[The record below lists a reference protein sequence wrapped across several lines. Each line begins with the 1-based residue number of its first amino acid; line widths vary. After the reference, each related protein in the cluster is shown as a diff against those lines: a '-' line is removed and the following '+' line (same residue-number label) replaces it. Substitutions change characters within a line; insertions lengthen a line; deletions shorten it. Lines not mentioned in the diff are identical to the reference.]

1 MSRFDKYTDFNNESV
16 RDKMIGVN
24 PTEVIDK
31 MLAKNTD
38 IEKVIHKLGELGM
51 LDKLNTED
59 GKRLYDIVSQDRH
72 LRSREEF
79 GKFLSFMSYY
89 GGGVVVVN
97 KETYKFF
104 TADNQSMNSGWT
116 LIRALKILM

>member
-31 MLAKNTD
+31 MLDNNID
-38 IEKVIHKLGELGM
+38 IEKVIYKLGEMGL
-51 LDKLNTED
+51 LDKMNTEE
-59 GKRLYDIVSQDRH
+59 GKKVYEIVSQDRH

-104 TADNQSMNSGWT
+104 TADNSSMNSAWT
-116 LIRALKILM
+116 VVRALKILM